1 MSLLIGDRTV
11 VSIHYTLKD
20 EEGTI
25 IDSSEGAEPLSYL
38 HGAGNIIPGLEH
50 ALLGKSAGQ
59 SLEVVVEPENGYGEY
74 QAELLQVV
82 PKAAFEGVD
91 TIEVGMAFT
100 AQAADGS
107 QRRIVVRDVAG
118 DEVTIDANHELAG
131 VDLHF
136 AVEVVEVREATQEE
150 VDHGH
155 AH

>member
-11 VSIHYTLKD
+11 VRIHYTLKD

-25 IDSSEGAEPLSYL
+25 IDSSEGAEPLSYI
-38 HGAGNIIPGLEH
+38 HGAGHIIPGLEH
-50 ALLGKSAGQ
+50 ALLGKTAGEN
-59 SLEVVVEPENGYGEY
+59 LEVVVAPENGYGEY

-82 PKAAFEGVD
+82 PRAAFEGVD
-91 TIEVGMAFT
+91 SIEVGMAFT

-118 DEVTIDANHELAG
+118 DEITIDANHELAG

-136 AVEVVEVREATQEE
+136 AVEIVEVREATQEE
-150 VDHGH
+150 MDHGH
-155 AH
+155 AS